1 MGSIFG
7 RPSLPPPP
15 PDPINNAAVQNA
27 ALAEQDRNR
36 QGAASTILTSPL
48 GVSAAPP
55 VASKQLLGG

>member
-15 PDPINNAAVQNA
+15 PDPVNNKAVQA
-27 ALAEQDRNR
+27 AAMAEEDRNR
-36 QGAASTILTSPL
+36 QGSASTILTSPL
-48 GVSAAPP
+48 GLTGAPT